1 VRRGGRDSA
10 DPVKWL
16 RHARSDLALA
26 SMSPDGSEVLL
37 ESLCYHCQQAAE
49 KALKAVLIARGAQVP
64 RTHNIG
70 LLLDRL
76 PVGVSLPQGVG
87 ENDVAAL
94 SAFAVVARYP
104 GDLEEIEMDDYEA
117 AIATARA
124 VVEWADGLVA
134 GWTTAKDPVRD

>member
-1 VRRGGRDSA
+1 MARDSA
-10 DPVKWL
+10 DPAQWL

-49 KALKAVLIARGAQVP
+49 KALKAVLIARKQQVP
-64 RTHNIG
+64 RTHNLG

-87 ENDVAAL
+87 EKDVAAL
-94 SAFAVVARYP
+94 SAFAVIARYP
-104 GDLEEIEMDDYEA
+104 GDVEEVEVEDYEK
-117 AIATARA
+117 AIAAARA
-124 VVEWADGLVA
+124 VVDWAAGLVA
-134 GWTTAKDPVRD
+134 DWEKGKRPRRG

>member
-1 VRRGGRDSA
+1 MSRGGRDSA
-10 DPVKWL
+10 DPHKWV

-49 KALKAVLIARGAQVP
+49 KALKAVLIARGVQVP
-64 RTHNIG
+64 RTHNLG

-76 PVGVSLPQGVG
+76 PVGISLPQGVG
-87 ENDVAAL
+87 ENDVAGL

-104 GDLEEIEMDDYEA
+104 GDLEEVEMDDYEA
-117 AIATARA
+117 ALSTARA
-124 VVEWADGLVA
+124 VVDWADGLIGA
-134 GWTTAKDPVRD
+134 WAAKEGRG